1 VTSKRFKE
9 LMDKAGLSNAAAAKA
24 LGINERTIR
33 KYIYGEN
40 PVPKTVELALLY
52 VVDQKTA
59 ESAAV

>member
-1 VTSKRFKE
+1 
-9 LMDKAGLSNAAAAKA
+9 MDKAGLSNAAAAKA